1 MRVFRKLCLLT
12 YVWLCCCCMDCGP
25 MDFNYNPGY
34 VKALKPADVDS
45 LEMRIYSNDSLIA
58 TEYSRSSESGGEA
71 SFSYEDFCKGDEH
84 AGKSCDFTIAIT
96 FFCGDKTVALPTYIA
111 KTKTSSDG
119 LFADEVKYYI
129 AEFDERKVS
138 GDYSLETF
146 LAPEDAA
153 CGKFVNYTPAC
164 QATIRPA
171 RPTAG
176 GRR

>member
-71 SFSYEDFCKGDEH
+71 SFRYEDFCKGDEH

-96 FFCGDKTVALPTYIA
+96 FFCGDKTVDLPTYKA
-111 KTKTSSDG
+111 KTTTSSDG
-119 LFADEVKYYI
+119 CFADEVKYYI

-153 CGKFVNYTPAC
+153 CGKFVNYAVLKVED
-164 QATIRPA
+164 
-171 RPTAG
+171 
-176 GRR
+176 